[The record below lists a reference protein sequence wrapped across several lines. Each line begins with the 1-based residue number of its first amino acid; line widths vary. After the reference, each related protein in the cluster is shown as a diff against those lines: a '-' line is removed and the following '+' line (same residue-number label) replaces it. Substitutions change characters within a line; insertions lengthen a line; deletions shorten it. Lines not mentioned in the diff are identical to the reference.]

1 MKKTLL
7 ITLASIALV
16 SCSQDETVATMDR
29 VAIAFD
35 KVFVENSTGARSAED
50 VTTNNLT
57 DFAVYGSVVKGEQ
70 KGNIFNKQKVAGTQ
84 AGGYTYSPAQ
94 YWIPSASYHF
104 TAIAPYEGAKW
115 TYTCKAED
123 ESEYGTR
130 QAQFGTITFDN
141 EAAAAEQDLLW
152 AYQSATTEETT
163 PDAVRFTFQHML
175 SRAKFTFVNDFE
187 EGSNISLK
195 VKAIIDAHSVGTIE
209 LQGTEP
215 PTMQWTATADK
226 EPFQVIFGEAQYVK
240 DADGNVTQLG
250 EDDKLTPQLAAST
263 DHYYLLPVADTNYHI
278 GFIIELYQA
287 GVLLQTIE
295 KTTTVIMPSMKRG
308 YSYDFKAKLSAS
320 NTMNEGPLEP
330 IEFKVTGVEDWKDY
344 TSVDANI
351 TTQTP
356 GTNQ

>member
-1 MKKTLL
+1 MKKTLF

-29 VAIAFD
+29 VAIEFD
-35 KVFVENSTGARSAED
+35 KVFIENSTSSRAATDITSA
-50 VTTNNLT
+50 NLT

-152 AYQSATTEETT
+152 AYQSASTMQTI
-163 PDAVRFTFQHML
+163 PDAVKFSFQHLL
-175 SRAKFTFVNDFE
+175 SRAKFTFVNDFA

-195 VKAIIDAHSVGTIE
+195 VKGVTINNAHALGT
-209 LQGTEP
+209 LALNGTEAP
-215 PTMQWTATADK
+215 AEQWTATGTFTKVFGDTNLEAPQAPK
-226 EPFQVIFGEAQYVK
+226 E
-240 DADGNVTQLG
+240 
-250 EDDKLTPQLAAST
+250 AAST
-263 DHYYLLPVADTNYHI
+263 AHYYLLPVANAEYHI
-278 GFIIELYQA
+278 EFTIELSQA
-287 GVLLQTIE
+287 GVKLQEIKKTATILISDM
-295 KTTTVIMPSMKRG
+295 TRG
-308 YSYDFKAKLSAS
+308 FSYDFKAKLNAN
-320 NTMNEGPLEP
+320 NTMNEGSLEA
-330 IEFKVTGVEDWKDY
+330 IEFKVTGVKDWKDY
-344 TSVDANI
+344 TNVDADIN
-351 TTQTP
+351 TQTS
-356 GTNQ
+356 GN

>member
-1 MKKTLL
+1 MKKTLF

-16 SCSQDETVATMDR
+16 GCSQDETVATMDR
-29 VAIAFD
+29 VAIEFD
-35 KVFVENSTGARSAED
+35 KVFIENSTSSRAATDITSA
-50 VTTNNLT
+50 NLT

-70 KGNIFNKQKVAGTQ
+70 KGNIFDKQKVAGTQ

-141 EAAAAEQDLLW
+141 KAAAAEQDLLW
-152 AYQSATTEETT
+152 AYQSASTMQTT
-163 PDAVRFTFQHML
+163 PDAVKFSFQHLL

-195 VKAIIDAHSVGTIE
+195 VKGVTINNAHALGT
-209 LQGTEP
+209 LALNGTEAP
-215 PTMQWTATADK
+215 AEQWTATGTFTK
-226 EPFQVIFGEAQYVK
+226 VFGDTNLEA
-240 DADGNVTQLG
+240 
-250 EDDKLTPQLAAST
+250 PQAPKVAAST
-263 DHYYLLPVADTNYHI
+263 AHYYLLPVANAEYHI
-278 GFIIELYQA
+278 EFTIELSQA
-287 GVLLQTIE
+287 GVKLQEIKKTATIL
-295 KTTTVIMPSMKRG
+295 ISDMKRG
-308 YSYDFKAKLSAS
+308 FSYDFKAKLNAN
-320 NTMNEGPLEP
+320 NTMNEGSLEA

-344 TSVDANI
+344 TNNVDADIN
-351 TTQTP
+351 TQTS
-356 GTNQ
+356 GN